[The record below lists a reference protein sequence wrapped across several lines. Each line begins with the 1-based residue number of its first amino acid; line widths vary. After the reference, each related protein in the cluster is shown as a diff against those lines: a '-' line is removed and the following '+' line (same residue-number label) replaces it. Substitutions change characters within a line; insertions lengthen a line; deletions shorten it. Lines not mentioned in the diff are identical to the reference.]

1 MRNSGAPPVIWL
13 LQDGEPLPIDE
24 GPRLMRTGDQ
34 ARRLVDAGYEVVWW
48 TSRFN
53 HTLKQFR
60 SHSGTWCQLSPRYTL
75 ALLDGPGYPKN
86 MSWQRVSHYR
96 ALAADFSALC
106 RTFPVPDLILASYPS
121 PELSEAGRQYAVR
134 HRVAFVIDIRD
145 AWPDIFPDY
154 LPAGLRWSLQPLLWH
169 YRQKLG
175 TIVRDADAIV
185 AVSQA
190 MLDWGLGY
198 GKRPKT
204 EFDQVFHI
212 GSRKPALDR
221 RIEVPDAFTPDNPL
235 VCLFAT
241 TCGRSYDGEMLVD
254 AAHHLDSV
262 GEHRVRFVIS
272 GDGDMRARWLARARG
287 LSRVH
292 FTGWVSHDELQAQF
306 LRAHLGLVL
315 MKGGIARFWLGNKM
329 FEYLA
334 ASLAVVNNVSGEP
347 ADIVASHAL
356 GVNVPRKDA
365 AALAGALRLLA
376 DHPRQVGEL
385 MQNAGRTFAAE
396 FDRDVLHTRYVDHL
410 ASVMRRYALQREG
423 SAA

>member
-1 MRNSGAPPVIWL
+1 
-13 LQDGEPLPIDE
+13 
-24 GPRLMRTGDQ
+24 
-34 ARRLVDAGYEVVWW
+34 
-48 TSRFN
+48 
-53 HTLKQFR
+53 
-60 SHSGTWCQLSPRYTL
+60 
-75 ALLDGPGYPKN
+75 

-106 RTFPVPDLILASYPS
+106 RTLPVPDLILASYPS

-134 HRVAFVIDIRD
+134 HRVPFVIDIRD

-241 TCGRSYDGEMLVD
+241 TCGRSYDGEMLID
-254 AAHHLDSV
+254 AARLLDSV

-334 ASLAVVNNVSGEP
+334 ASLAVVNNVRGEP

-376 DHPRQVGEL
+376 DDARQVGEL